1 MNISQLKAFAVSFT
15 VIACLVLTGCGADS
29 SAGSRDTWGQA
40 DATELDLNSKIPGRV
55 LTVEVRE
62 GDRVEAGQLLATIDA
77 RDIDAK
83 RAAAQAQVQAMEA
96 QAEQARANLE
106 WIRTDL
112 ERYRSLYEQDAV
124 PAQAYEGYQT
134 KYTVAQAT
142 YAQALAGVQAAR
154 EQLNQV
160 DVALDETQI
169 RAPFGGVVVTKYVE
183 PGALVST
190 GMPIIALQNPT
201 DNWVKLQV
209 PETDLSAYAV
219 GDRVTLQGRDGKL
232 EIDGTVTEISR
243 KPDFATSRATSERGD
258 ATDIITYTVKIR
270 TDSEQVRPG
279 MRFKIIARK

>member
-1 MNISQLKAFAVSFT
+1 MKISHLKALVFSL
-15 VIACLVLTGCGADS
+15 CLIISLTLAGCGSDS
-29 SAGSRDTWGQA
+29 PSAARDTWGQA

-55 LTVEVRE
+55 LTVNVRE

-83 RAAAQAQVQAMEA
+83 RAAAEAQVQAMEA
-96 QAEQARANLE
+96 QAEQAYANME
-106 WIRTDL
+106 WLRTDL
-112 ERYRSLYEQDAV
+112 ERYRALYEQAAV

-169 RAPFGGVVVTKYVE
+169 RAPFNGVVVTKYVE
-183 PGALVST
+183 PGALIST
-190 GMPIIALQNPT
+190 GMPIVALQNPT
-201 DNWVKLQV
+201 DNWVKLQI
-209 PETDLSAYAV
+209 PETEISDYAL

-232 EIDGTVTEISR
+232 EIDGTVTEISQ
-243 KPDFATSRATSERGD
+243 KPDFATARATSERGD
-258 ATDIITYTVKIR
+258 AGDIITYTVKIR
-270 TDSEQVRPG
+270 TDSDQVRPG
-279 MRFKIIARK
+279 MRFKIVARK